1 MVEKRLFVNGV
12 NNIIM
17 TVTEEHE
24 ICENVEKDGKGVS
37 YPTIGRIAG
46 LDEKIIGNRK
56 NTGNGVV

>member
-1 MVEKRLFVNGV
+1 MVEKRLFVNGM

-24 ICENVEKDGKGVS
+24 ICESVEKDGKGA
-37 YPTIGRIAG
+37 YPAIGCIAG

-56 NTGNGVV
+56 NIGNGVV